1 MIKRIPPHI
10 LAAARVAAKLSQEDL
25 AARADVS
32 RHTIMRAEEKGVG
45 LESQVAIEMALK
57 DAGVVIFEAE
67 PDSLLFGIR
76 EIKSSD

>member
-25 AARADVS
+25 AARANVS

-57 DAGVVIFEAE
+57 EAGVVIFELE
-67 PDSLLFGIR
+67 PGSPLFGVR
-76 EIKSSD
+76 EIKGGE

>member
-25 AARADVS
+25 AARANVS

-57 DAGVVIFEAE
+57 EAGVVIFNSE
-67 PDSLLFGIR
+67 PDSSLFGVR
-76 EIKSSD
+76 EIKSGD